1 LIPGAQR
8 GSSREHVM
16 HGYVFQFRPV
26 FQELPMLL
34 DGALTTLHISILTL
48 FFSFLLGTAGAL
60 CRMAHTPWLRV
71 PATWYVEFIRNTPLL
86 VQLFFI
92 YFGFGQINLDVPNY
106 LAGLIGLV
114 LNNSAY
120 LTEIIR
126 AGIEAVRKGQ
136 VEAGLSLG
144 LSYPQLLRYV
154 IFPQAFRV
162 IYPPLSN
169 QFIGIILWSSLVST
183 IAVEDLA
190 LRGKQLASS
199 TFRSFETYIVL
210 TLIYVAM
217 TLTISGVLKLL
228 GRRLFR
234 QPA

>member
-1 LIPGAQR
+1 
-8 GSSREHVM
+8 M

-26 FQELPMLL
+26 FDQLPMLL

-48 FFSFLLGTAGAL
+48 FFSFLVGTGGAL
-60 CRMAHTPWLRV
+60 CRMSHRRWLQV
-71 PATWYVEFIRNTPLL
+71 PATAYVEFIRNTPLL

-92 YFGFGQINLDVPNY
+92 YFGFSQINIEVPNY
-106 LAGLIGLV
+106 LAGLIGLT

-126 AGIEAVRKGQ
+126 AGIEAIHKGQ
-136 VEAGLSLG
+136 FEAGHSLG
-144 LSYPQLLRYV
+144 LSTPQLMRHV

-162 IYPPLSN
+162 VYPPLCN

-190 LRGKQLASS
+190 LRGKELASE
-199 TFRSFETYIVL
+199 TFRSFETYAVV

-217 TLTISGVLKLL
+217 TLTVSGCLKLL
-228 GRRLFR
+228 GRALFR
-234 QPA
+234 RPA